1 MGWHSRLSSL
11 LRNILKRPH
20 VERDLD
26 AELRAYVDMAADERR
41 RAGMTEEA
49 ARRGAL
55 LELQGFEQVKERVR
69 DARGGAVF
77 EQFLQDLSYA
87 GRMFVKNRGFT
98 AASVLTLAL
107 GIGATTAIFSIVDT
121 VIYRPL
127 PYNDP
132 ERLVKIAGNAAGVL
146 TDDVSFADFADL
158 RDRNHVF
165 EQMAADDGTDYTVTI
180 DGTPSQVVGLWP
192 APKRVSRLVSATS
205 SGRRPTTNS
214 PNIFW

>member
-1 MGWHSRLSSL
+1 MGRPSRLISL
-11 LRNILKRPH
+11 LRNLLNRAR

-26 AELRAYVDMAADERR
+26 AELRAYVDLATDERR
-41 RAGMTEEA
+41 RAGLTEEE
-49 ARRGAL
+49 ARRSAL
-55 LELQGFEQVKERVR
+55 LELQGLEQVKERVR
-69 DARGGAVF
+69 DARSGALF

-127 PYNDP
+127 PYKDP
-132 ERLVKIAGNAAGVL
+132 ERLVKITGNTARLL

-158 RDRNHVF
+158 RDRNHV
-165 EQMAADDGTDYTVTI
+165 
-180 DGTPSQVVGLWP
+180 
-192 APKRVSRLVSATS
+192 
-205 SGRRPTTNS
+205 
-214 PNIFW
+214 